1 MTNSIYAD
9 VQKLEPGAEV
19 VLLELDG
26 TNIGGSVLHFHG
38 YTQGGQITF

>member
-26 TNIGGSVLHFHG
+26 TMIGGSVLHFHG
-38 YTQGGQITF
+38 YTQVGQITF